1 MQHDTTILTVFG
13 NIMEVVPA
21 DDNRSVHFG
30 RHNLPSQN
38 TATDRNVSGEGAFLI
53 FEVVSLSAI

>member
-1 MQHDTTILTVFG
+1 
-13 NIMEVVPA
+13 MEVVSA
-21 DDNRSVHFG
+21 DDNRSVHFS

-53 FEVVSLSAI
+53 FEVVSFSTI